1 MAMHF
6 IGQYTTNKA
15 LPVMLL
21 YGNGLTPHGTFYFFT
36 ALSVVGALF
45 VYFLVPEAAGMS
57 LEAIDQLFTLPWY
70 KIGIHGRQVAED
82 FDREMSERY
91 AEAKEEKQPEV
102 SYREDRAA

>member
-21 YGNGLTPHGTFYFFT
+21 YGGGLTPQGTFYFFT
-36 ALSVVGALF
+36 ALSVTGAFF

-70 KIGIHGRQVAED
+70 KIGIHGRKVAEAY
-82 FDREMSERY
+82 DREREARY
-91 AEAKEEKQPEV
+91 ADEKEAKEPQV
-102 SYREDRAA
+102 SYREVA